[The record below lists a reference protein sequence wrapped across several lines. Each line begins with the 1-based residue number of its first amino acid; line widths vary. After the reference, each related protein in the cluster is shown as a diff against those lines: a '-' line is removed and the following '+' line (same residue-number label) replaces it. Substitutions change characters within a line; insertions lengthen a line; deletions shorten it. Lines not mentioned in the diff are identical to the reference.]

1 MSEGSE
7 LRLVSASATA
17 FARPLAYES
26 LLKPAVEER
35 YITLDACRGAVM
47 VLVVSGV
54 FGLAPLAAH
63 PGDVRIPAWFNHAA
77 WDGVLLWDLALPAF
91 LFMAG
96 VALTFALA
104 RRRAT
109 GASSQ
114 QLGWHV
120 ASRSLKLI
128 LLSQILQWMATGK
141 LQLQLQHALSQI
153 ALAYF
158 FAFLI
163 VQLKFRWQVVAAALI
178 LAGDWALFVLFPG
191 PDGAFSRT
199 QNIAAVIDRAIL
211 GHNYADAYV
220 TISFIGATVTT
231 VFGAWTGALLRTQRM
246 AAEKAKILAVAAIAG
261 LAGGK
266 ALSLVNPMIK
276 RLWTPSFTLYSTG
289 WALLIMLLFILMID
303 VWGHKRWAFP
313 LVVVGMNSLLVFS
326 VGVGP
331 GGWIDRSLGVTT
343 GQFRFGSP
351 VFPVAGSCAFLCLLW
366 SLCYVLYRSK
376 IYIKL

>member
-7 LRLVSASATA
+7 LPLASTSATA
-17 FARPLAYES
+17 FARPLTYES
-26 LLKPAVEER
+26 LVKPAVEER
-35 YITLDACRGAVM
+35 YITLDAYRGAVM
-47 VLVVSGV
+47 VVVVSGG
-54 FGLAPLAAH
+54 FGLAPLASH
-63 PGDVRIPAWFNHAA
+63 PGDVRIPTWFNHAA
-77 WDGVLLWDLALPAF
+77 WEGVLLWDLALPAF

-96 VALTFALA
+96 VALAFALA
-104 RRRAT
+104 RRRAI

-114 QLGWHV
+114 QLCWHV

-128 LLSQILQWMATGK
+128 LLSQILEWMATGK
-141 LQLQLQHALSQI
+141 VQFQLHDALSQI

-163 VQLKFRWQVVAAALI
+163 VQLKFRWQAVAAALV

-199 QNIAAVIDRAIL
+199 QNIAAVIDRVIL

-231 VFGAWTGALLRTQRM
+231 VFGAWTGGLLRTQRM
-246 AAEKAKILAVAAIAG
+246 PVEKAKILAAAAVAG

-276 RLWTPSFTLYSTG
+276 RLWTPSFTLYSAG

-303 VWGHKRWAFP
+303 VWGRKRWAFP
-313 LVVVGMNSLLVFS
+313 FVVVGMNSLLVYS
-326 VGVGP
+326 LGTGL
-331 GGWIDRSLGVTT
+331 GGWIDRSLGVST

-351 VFPVAGSCAFLCLLW
+351 LFPVAGSCAFLCLLW
-366 SLCYVLYRSK
+366 FLCYVLYRGK
-376 IYIKL
+376 IYVKL